1 MISKDSI
8 QTFTKATT
16 MFTLDTSFS
25 EPVATQGGGEHDTKA
40 NHNPKLLKLFPN
52 RNGTL
57 PDLAIHCCRLGKE
70 CGWMGAPSRIPNH
83 FLALY
88 SWY

>member
-1 MISKDSI
+1 
-8 QTFTKATT
+8 
-16 MFTLDTSFS
+16 MFTLDTSFR

-57 PDLAIHCCRLGKE
+57 PDLAIGWEKSVGGWARHRVYLTTSWPFIAGISHSAVDQ
-70 CGWMGAPSRIPNH
+70 CGPSLN
-83 FLALY
+83 
-88 SWY
+88 